1 MKNIRYTQGPD
12 QVELGG
18 VVFKRGEAQEI
29 GEELAVQALLPQ
41 RVAEYGFEAAYPPDA
56 ETEKIIPASL
66 RRAPKAE
73 TKTEPTETNQ
83 E

>member
-1 MKNIRYTQGPD
+1 MKIRYTKGPD

-29 GEELAVQALLPQ
+29 GDELAAQALLPP
-41 RVAEYGFEAAYPPDA
+41 RVAEYGFEAAYPQAA

-66 RRAPKAE
+66 RRAPK
-73 TKTEPTETNQ
+73 TEPIETNQ